1 MTGLLRRGGT
11 QTASK
16 HRSPAEIIDLSDG
29 VRLRHLDP
37 APGDQYTVP
46 IVLVPSLLSKY
57 QVFDIHPARSMAGFL
72 RDHQFDV
79 WIVDWGTPRRKRP
92 TPGFEN
98 YVDDWLDALVL
109 GPRLPVGASVEL
121 PAFGAVGFTDRDIYD
136 DKLVCAS
143 QPPTASQRHLV
154 LQFFHLY
161 ARCKRLLNIY
171 RRRPGRTAC
180 DGWGDA
186 RVAIERTQ
194 CSEDA
199 SARGQVPF

>member
-1 MTGLLRRGGT
+1 MTAEATTSPEFEHHPMVRVVIEIPRGSFLKRG
-11 QTASK
+11 SSG
-16 HRSPAEIIDLSDG
+16 RLDFISPLPCPFNYGSVHG
-29 VRLRHLDP
+29 
-37 APGDQYTVP
+37 
-46 IVLVPSLLSKY
+46 
-57 QVFDIHPARSMAGFL
+57 FMA
-72 RDHQFDV
+72 DD
-79 WIVDWGTPRRKRP
+79 
-92 TPGFEN
+92 N
-98 YVDDWLDALVL
+98 DWLDALVL